1 MIYQKNFYRLPL
13 TLFFLTTFTFPAE
26 ITQGAVLRWHSNTES
41 DLTGYQVHYGTSSRN
56 YDRVVDLGNVTE
68 YQLGNL
74 NLLEN
79 VSYYFSITAY
89 DSAGNESGHS
99 NELHVSLDEGIS
111 DYYDNCPDIY
121 NPDQEDT
128 YPPDGNGIG
137 NNCDCEGDFDC
148 DGDVDGLD
156 SPLFK
161 ADYGR
166 NVYSNPCTGFDPCNG
181 DFDCDGDVD
190 SWDAIIFKA
199 DYGRNIYNTPCPD
212 CVPGDWCTGI
222 Y

>member
-1 MIYQKNFYRLPL
+1 MILKKNCHLL
-13 TLFFLTTFTFPAE
+13 LFTILFLTIFAFLPE
-26 ITQGAVLRWHSNTES
+26 IAHGAFLRWSANTEA
-41 DLTGYQVHYGTSSRN
+41 DLTGYRVYYGTSSRN
-56 YDRVVDLGNVTE
+56 YDWVADLGNVTE
-68 YQLGNL
+68 YQLSKL

-89 DSAGNESGHS
+89 DSAGNESGFS
-99 NELHVSLDEGIS
+99 AELHVSLDEGIS

-121 NPDQEDT
+121 NPDQVDT

-137 NNCDCEGDFDC
+137 NSCDCEGDFGC

-156 SPLFK
+156 SIIFK

-166 NVYSNPCTGFDPCNG
+166 NYYHTPCTPFDPCNG

-190 SWDAIIFKA
+190 ARDAIIFKA
-199 DYGRNIYNTPCPD
+199 DFGRNIHNTPCPD
-212 CVPGDWCTGI
+212 CVPGDWCAG
-222 Y
+222 